1 MASASV
7 STRYRSASAGFLQRG
22 LPDGHLLLLAQDCLV
37 LVGLS
42 QRPSAAA
49 LACAASSA
57 LAEALRAE
65 GDAEAAAILARGEA
79 EAEAM
84 NTKAEAYARYNEAA
98 VLEMLVAVLPQV
110 AEKAAAPMAGID
122 KLTVVSTDGAGALP
136 KQVTGNIVETMEL
149 LKNTTGVDL
158 SQLPATYTGQG

>member
-1 MASASV
+1 M
-7 STRYRSASAGFLQRG
+7 
-22 LPDGHLLLLAQDCLV
+22 
-37 LVGLS
+37 
-42 QRPSAAA
+42 
-49 LACAASSA
+49 
-57 LAEALRAE
+57 RAE

-84 NTKAEAYARYNEAA
+84 NKKAEAYARYNEAA

-110 AEKAAAPMAGID
+110 AEKVAAPLAGID

-158 SQLPATYTGQG
+158 SQLLAKYTGQD